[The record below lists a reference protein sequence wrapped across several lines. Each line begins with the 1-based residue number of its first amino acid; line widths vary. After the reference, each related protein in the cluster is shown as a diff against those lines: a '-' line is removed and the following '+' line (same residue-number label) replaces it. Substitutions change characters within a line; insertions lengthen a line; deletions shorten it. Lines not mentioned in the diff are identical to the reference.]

1 MIMTFPAPFRT
12 FFLVLSLVLIQG
24 VVFAQSTLPAD
35 NAAMMEVSGMYKAFK
50 VFAMLFTGVA
60 GMIGGSRVYNKFAQG
75 DSGAPMAA
83 FTWFMT
89 IFFCVSILYFVDL
102 YFR

>member
-1 MIMTFPAPFRT
+1 MVMTFPAPFHT
-12 FFLVLSLVLIQG
+12 FFLALSLILIQS

-35 NAAMMEVSGMYKAFK
+35 NGAMMEVSGMYKAFK

-60 GMIGGSRVYNKFAQG
+60 GLIGGSRVYNKFAQG
-75 DSGAPMAA
+75 DSSAPIAA